1 MRKSIFH
8 LQYQAMLTRHI
19 VTALV
24 LFAASAAAPS
34 CKADRSKPRVS
45 AIDADPDSSKG
56 QGALAKEADVG
67 GNPGQAGAASGA
79 GAEGGQSD
87 PKTEPPAGPKSQQAE
102 RKGQPAEPKSQLQ
115 GELAEPKAEPAGAA
129 EKAKRKPTNLKVLPT
144 SWSLA
149 QVSDY
154 MKKHVARGLGVRCS
168 HCHEKG
174 DFASDRSEHKK
185 AARSMMQMTSALNR
199 DYFPGHYTLTCF
211 TCHKGKNKP
220 RAPR

>member
-1 MRKSIFH
+1 
-8 LQYQAMLTRHI
+8 MLTRPI

-34 CKADRSKPRVS
+34 CKADRSKPRLS
-45 AIDADPDSSKG
+45 AIDAEPVSSKG
-56 QGALAKEADVG
+56 QGTLAKEADVG
-67 GNPGQAGAASGA
+67 GNPGQAGAASGT
-79 GAEGGQSD
+79 GAEGTRSD
-87 PKTEPPAGPKSQQAE
+87 PKTEPPAGPKSQ
-102 RKGQPAEPKSQLQ
+102 PAEPKSQPAGQKSQLKSAP
-115 GELAEPKAEPAGAA
+115 AEPETEPAGAA
-129 EKAKRKPTNLKVLPT
+129 KKAERKPTNLKVLPT

-154 MKKHVARGLGVRCS
+154 MKKQVARGLGVRCT

-185 AARSMMQMTSALNR
+185 AARSMIEMTSALNR
-199 DYFPGHYTLTCF
+199 DYFPGHYTLSCF
-211 TCHKGKNKP
+211 TCHKGKSKP